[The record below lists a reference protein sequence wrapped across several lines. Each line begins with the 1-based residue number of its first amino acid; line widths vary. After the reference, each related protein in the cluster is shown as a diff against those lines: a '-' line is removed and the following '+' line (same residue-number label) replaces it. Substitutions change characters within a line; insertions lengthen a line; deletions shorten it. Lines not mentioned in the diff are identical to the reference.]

1 MTYDPNTIVGQ
12 VRLLISDVGGQD
24 GRSFLFTD
32 AEISAFLKLRPT
44 AYGAAALALRTI
56 AGNEAQVARR
66 ITLLDLSTDGPATS
80 SALLAVADKYEAM
93 MDSDSDIEIAPF
105 ATNAFSRREERDAGW
120 W

>member
-44 AYGAAALALRTI
+44 AYGAAAMALRAI

-66 ITLLDLSTDGPATS
+66 ITLLDLSTDGPATAA
-80 SALLAVADKYEAM
+80 ALLSVADRYDAIEETN
-93 MDSDSDIEIAPF
+93 SDIEIAPF
-105 ATNAFSRREERDAGW
+105 ATDHFSRREEGAW
-120 W
+120 